1 MLTVRLRTV
10 RHLLWALVFLMAL
23 GLAPKMALAVG
34 TTPQANTPLPSSPV
48 TGTLSAG
55 KTVTYDLSFSMV
67 DWADYYFRCWI
78 YGPDGSKI
86 NVHILDDGDPL
97 IGSLVQAYPDGFS
110 YTPPAGYP
118 PSQWHTVDTYQIQ
131 ISCEEGP
138 GDYTL
143 YWEIR
148 DRREGLIDR
157 IAGGTR
163 IQTSVLCSQ
172 KGFPYGA
179 STVLIAT
186 GFNWPDA
193 LSASGLA
200 GAVRGPVLLTHSGY
214 LDADILTEIRRLGAS
229 KAYVIGGTGAVS
241 DQVMIALQNE
251 LGASLVTR
259 IDGATRY
266 STSAA
271 VAREIKAFMS
281 SRGRSIDSWAHIS
294 TGANYPDA
302 LAIGP
307 IAAAFASPVILEP
320 PSGGGLSDGTR
331 SLLAEL
337 GSTGAIVLGG
347 SGAVSEAKFLDLA
360 DMLGTERVGRLGG
373 ATRYETAAIVAD
385 YGVALGLNPDGAAI
399 AKGTGYADA
408 LSAAMMQASST
419 SVLLLALP
427 DGRLGEPSSAFL
439 RDIGPVYLTHARV
452 VGGHGGAFLEMEIAQ
467 ALAGF

>member
-1 MLTVRLRTV
+1 MVSVRLRTI
-10 RHLLWALVFLMAL
+10 RCLLLTFALV
-23 GLAPKMALAVG
+23 LAIISQSEIAIAAS
-34 TTPQANTPLPSSPV
+34 TTPQANPPLPASPV
-48 TGTLSAG
+48 TGTLSEGA
-55 KTVTYDLSFSMV
+55 TVTYDIDFSMF
-67 DWADYYFRCWI
+67 DWAEYYFRCWV
-78 YGPDGSKI
+78 YGPAGSKI
-86 NVHILDDGDPL
+86 NVHILDEGDVL
-97 IGSLVQAYPDGFS
+97 RGCHVQAYPDGFS
-110 YTPPAGYP
+110 FTPPAGYS
-118 PSQWHTVDTYQIQ
+118 PSQWPTVDTYQIRV
-131 ISCEEGP
+131 SCAEGP
-138 GDYTL
+138 GDFTL

-148 DRREGLIDR
+148 DRDEGLIDR
-157 IAGGTR
+157 IAGSTR

-186 GFNWPDA
+186 GYNWPDA

-200 GAVRGPVLLTHSGY
+200 GAVRGPVLLTHSDY

-229 KAYVIGGTGAVS
+229 KAYVIGGTGAVGG
-241 DQVMIALQNE
+241 QVVTSLRNE
-251 LGASLVTR
+251 LGASSVTR
-259 IDGATRY
+259 IAGATRY

-271 VAREIKAFMS
+271 VAREIKTFMS
-281 SRGRSIDSWAHIS
+281 SRGRSIDDWVQIS

-307 IAAAFASPVILEP
+307 IAAACASPVILEP
-320 PSGGGLSDGTR
+320 PSGDLSDGTR
-331 SLLAEL
+331 NLLQEL
-337 GSTGAIVLGG
+337 GSTGAVVLGG
-347 SGAVSEAKFLDLA
+347 SGAVSDEKLSDLA
-360 DMLGTERVGRLGG
+360 DMLGSERVGRLGG

-439 RDIGPVYLTHARV
+439 RDIGPVYLSHARV
-452 VGGHGGAFLEMEIAQ
+452 VGGHGGAFLDSEIGQ
-467 ALAGF
+467 ALTGF